1 MADNNIDQV
10 LSRGEK
16 VLENFVEL
24 TNKMLEAGMQTFQ
37 EMSKL
42 NS

>member
-1 MADNNIDQV
+1 
-10 LSRGEK
+10 
-16 VLENFVEL
+16 VEL

-42 NS
+42 NSWAGVCWLETTKT